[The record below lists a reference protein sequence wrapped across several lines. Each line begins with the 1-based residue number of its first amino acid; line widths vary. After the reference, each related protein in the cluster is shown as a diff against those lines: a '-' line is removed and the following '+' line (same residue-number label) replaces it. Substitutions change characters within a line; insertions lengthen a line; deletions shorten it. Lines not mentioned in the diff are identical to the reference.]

1 MSSES
6 EAFSSPLLY
15 PPYNAPPYP
24 VENANLVIVRYRTDP
39 AAIAKLIPKP
49 LEPLG
54 DGIVTAF
61 VGDIWQIAGPGEYHE
76 GGISVGVRY
85 EGVTGGYMPFLLT
98 STDDALLVGREVFGM
113 PKLLCDDGRVWVDGN
128 ARRGSLVRRGE
139 EILSLGVNLERRVE
153 GEKVLP
159 VHRFFLKKMASPDP
173 DWPSLRQVVYQK
185 LTDQKAK
192 CAYAGRGF
200 VRTGGN
206 VAIDLSSV
214 ACVEVLEAFY
224 VEASWDVPASKVLLE
239 EKITVHDRR

>member
-6 EAFSSPLLY
+6 EAFSSPLLC
-15 PPYNAPPYP
+15 PPYNQPPYP
-24 VENANLVIVRYRTDP
+24 VENAKLVIVRYRTDP
-39 AAIAKLIPKP
+39 AAIAKLVPKP

-61 VGDIWQIAGPGEYHE
+61 VGDIWQIGGPGEYHE

-85 EGVTGGYMPFLLT
+85 NGVTGGYMPFLLT

-113 PKLLCDDGRVWVDGN
+113 PKLLCDEGHVWVDGN

-139 EILSLGVNLERRVE
+139 EILSLGVNLERRIE

-159 VHRFFLKKMASPDP
+159 VHRFFLKKIASPDP
-173 DWPSLRQVVYQK
+173 EWPSLRQVVYQK

-214 ACVEVLEAFY
+214 ASAEVLEAVY

-239 EKITVHDRR
+239 QKIKAHEQV